1 MQPGIVGPRVQPDS
15 EPGDRAGHVARIEV
29 QDAERVV
36 GGRQRWIGLHG
47 GEQTLG
53 GLRKPAKAA
62 TGLAAG
68 VQKPGVARPQGQTAI
83 EVGER
88 VGRASLFDRDGTELK
103 QLVGLCLDVGHGG
116 VGHVKAPRGVSW
128 IVGGFGIDAD
138 GDVEPVGR
146 HETFGH
152 FWRRPVQFPR
162 EAFYGDAEKGHG

>member
-1 MQPGIVGPRVQPDS
+1 M
-15 EPGDRAGHVARIEV
+15 
-29 QDAERVV
+29 

-128 IVGGFGIDAD
+128 NVWAVSESMLMAMSSRSAGTRRSGTSG
-138 GDVEPVGR
+138 VGR
-146 HETFGH
+146 FS
-152 FWRRPVQFPR
+152 F
-162 EAFYGDAEKGHG
+162 HGKHSMGMRKKAMDR